1 MKIIIKILVVAA
13 ALWAATQFV
22 DGITVSAGTPVKE
35 IGTLVAVALVF
46 GIVNAVLKPI
56 IATLGCAF
64 YILTLGLFA
73 LVVNAG
79 LLLLTSWI
87 AEQLRLPFHVE
98 GFWAAFWGAIVIG
111 LVSWL
116 LDLILDAIV
125 GD

>member
-1 MKIIIKILVVAA
+1 VKIIIKILVVAA

-22 DGITVSAGTPVKE
+22 SGISVSAASPAKE
-35 IGTLVAVALVF
+35 IGTLVVVALIF
-46 GIVNAVLKPI
+46 GVVNTVLKPI

-87 AEQLRLPFHVE
+87 AEQFRVPFHVD

-116 LDLILDAIV
+116 LDLIFDAIL